1 MSKGPDQSTPSL
13 HTPVQFLKGVGPQR
27 AELMEKLELFTVADC
42 LFYFPRDYQDLTD
55 LARVADLTEDLLVRI
70 SGTVV
75 EIEQRGGYGGRS
87 KLGVLLQCG
96 EGAEADYVRAL
107 WFNMPHMRGRFD
119 YGQRVLLSGKAK
131 KKATRWEFSHPNVQ
145 KLENDEETPS
155 DQKILPVYGL
165 TEGLG
170 QIPIRRA
177 VRASLDKYVQ
187 LLDEVFPPDFL
198 AAHDLMPVH
207 EALEQIHFPR
217 DRQSLERARRRFV
230 YQELFI
236 LQLALAVRRLRL
248 QVDGSAPQLEAT
260 AKIDARI
267 RRLLPF
273 SLTEGQEQAV
283 REIAADM
290 ARHYP
295 MNRLLQGE
303 VGSGKTIV
311 AMYAVLTAVAHGR
324 QAAIMAPTEVL
335 ARQHART
342 LGKLLSDSRVRWTTL
357 TGSLSQAERRDVLAG
372 IKSGAIDVVIGTQ
385 AILHEGVE
393 FAKLGL
399 VVVDEQHKFGV
410 RQRAKLRR
418 AGQAPHSL
426 VMTATPIPRTVTMTL
441 FGDLDVST
449 IRDTPPGRMP
459 VKTYFAPE
467 EQRERWWEF
476 VRKKLR
482 EGRQA
487 YVIVPYVDSEAP
499 AGDDAE
505 GTSGTESTTT
515 ERASVM
521 RVYESL
527 ADGPLAA
534 FRIGILHGRLSNEEK
549 EAAMNEFASGKT
561 QVLVATTVVEVG
573 IDVPNAVIMTIEG
586 GERFGLSQLHQLRGR
601 IVRGNHAGFCTVFAK
616 PATDDGLKRLEAFVA
631 SNDGF
636 ALAETDFA
644 LRGPGDLLGT
654 KQHGLPP
661 LRIADLVR
669 DAALVEQ
676 ARADALAL
684 VTQDPGLAKPEHERL
699 RKQMLKRY
707 AQVLELGDV
716 G

>member
-1 MSKGPDQSTPSL
+1 MSKGPDNSTPTL
-13 HTPVQFLKGVGPQR
+13 LTPVQYLKGVGPQR
-27 AELMEKLELFTVADC
+27 AELMAKLELFTVADC

-55 LARVADLTEDLLVRI
+55 LARVADLQEDMLVRI

-75 EIEQRGGYGGRS
+75 EIEMRGGFTGKSR
-87 KLGVLLQCG
+87 LGVLLQCG
-96 EGAEADYVRAL
+96 EGAEADYVRAM
-107 WFNMPHMRGRFD
+107 WFNMPHMRSRFEN
-119 YGQRVLLSGKAK
+119 GKRVLLSGKAK
-131 KKATRWEFSHPNVQ
+131 KKGTRWEFSHPNVQ
-145 KLENDEETPS
+145 KLEDDEEASS
-155 DQKILPVYGL
+155 DQKLLPVYGL

-170 QIPIRRA
+170 QIPIRHA
-177 VRASLDKYVQ
+177 VRASLDKCVA
-187 LLDEVFPPDFL
+187 LIDEVFPPEYL
-198 AAHDLMPVH
+198 ASHDLLPVR
-207 EALEQIHFPR
+207 EALEQIHFPK
-217 DRQSLERARRRFV
+217 DRESLEKARHRFV

-273 SLTEGQEQAV
+273 TLTEGQETAV
-283 REIAADM
+283 REITADM

-357 TGSLSQAERRDVLAG
+357 TGSLSQPERRDVLAG
-372 IKSGAIDVVIGTQ
+372 IKSGEIDVVIGTQ

-441 FGDLDVST
+441 FGDLEVST
-449 IRDTPPGRMP
+449 IRDLPPGRMP
-459 VKTYFAPE
+459 VKTYFALE
-467 EQRERWWEF
+467 EQRDRWWDF

-487 YVIVPYVDSEAP
+487 YVIVPYVDSEG
-499 AGDDAE
+499 AGGEDADGSVNSE
-505 GTSGTESTTT
+505 RAN

-534 FRIGILHGRLSNEEK
+534 FRIGILHGRLTNEEK

-601 IVRGNHAGFCTVFAK
+601 IVRGNHPGFCTVFAK
-616 PATDDGLKRLEAFVA
+616 PATPDGLKRLEAFVA

-676 ARADALAL
+676 ARSDALAL

>member
-1 MSKGPDQSTPSL
+1 
-13 HTPVQFLKGVGPQR
+13 
-27 AELMEKLELFTVADC
+27 
-42 LFYFPRDYQDLTD
+42 
-55 LARVADLTEDLLVRI
+55 
-70 SGTVV
+70 
-75 EIEQRGGYGGRS
+75 
-87 KLGVLLQCG
+87 
-96 EGAEADYVRAL
+96 
-107 WFNMPHMRGRFD
+107 
-119 YGQRVLLSGKAK
+119 
-131 KKATRWEFSHPNVQ
+131 
-145 KLENDEETPS
+145 
-155 DQKILPVYGL
+155 
-165 TEGLG
+165 
-170 QIPIRRA
+170 
-177 VRASLDKYVQ
+177 
-187 LLDEVFPPDFL
+187 
-198 AAHDLMPVH
+198 
-207 EALEQIHFPR
+207 
-217 DRQSLERARRRFV
+217 
-230 YQELFI
+230 
-236 LQLALAVRRLRL
+236 
-248 QVDGSAPQLEAT
+248 
-260 AKIDARI
+260 
-267 RRLLPF
+267 
-273 SLTEGQEQAV
+273 V
-283 REIAADM
+283 REITADM

-335 ARQHART
+335 ARQHTRT

-357 TGSLSQAERRDVLAG
+357 TGSLTPAERRDALAG

-459 VKTYFAPE
+459 VKTYFAPD
-467 EQRERWWEF
+467 EQRDRWWDF

-487 YVIVPYVDSEAP
+487 YVIVPYVDSETSVDGTADDP
-499 AGDDAE
+499 AK
-505 GTSGTESTTT
+505 

-521 RVYESL
+521 RTYEAL

-534 FRIGILHGRLSNEEK
+534 FRLGLLHGRLSNEEK

-573 IDVPNAVIMTIEG
+573 IDVPNAVLMTIEG

-601 IVRGNHAGFCTVFAK
+601 IVRGNHPGFCTVFAK
-616 PATDDGLKRLEAFVA
+616 PATPDGLKRLEAFVA

-636 ALAETDFA
+636 ALAETDFS

-676 ARADALAL
+676 ARADALQL
-684 VTQDPGLAKPEHERL
+684 VTQDPGLAKPENERL

-707 AQVLELGDV
+707 AQVLDLGDV